1 MPPQNKMIW
10 KAAEKKN
17 KTNNCFPLKMIVPKF
32 YKNPRRN

>member
-10 KAAEKKN
+10 KAAEKK